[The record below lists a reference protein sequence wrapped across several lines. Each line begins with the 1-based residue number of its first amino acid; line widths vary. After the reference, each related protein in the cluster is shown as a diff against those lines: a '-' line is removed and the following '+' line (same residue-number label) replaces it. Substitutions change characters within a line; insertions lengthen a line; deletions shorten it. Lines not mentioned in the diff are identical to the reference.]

1 MSDAW
6 KKNVFRK
13 TCITYSVLEYIE
25 TMNATFTLSWQ
36 SYMTSSRYLKK
47 MKNIAENVLANTK
60 GMQNVKYFLATKID
74 MSAK

>member
-1 MSDAW
+1 MHG
-6 KKNVFRK
+6 KKYVFRK

-36 SYMTSSRYLKK
+36 SYITSSRYLKK